1 MDGLATTLVGSD
13 FAIVPSH
20 LSSRPGLQKL
30 RFRLFRDRGSSSLQ
44 FPAPFVTSALF
55 SVSSV
60 YQLIRF
66 GCGCFILFLAWLVV
80 DARVSSRHDPSPAR
94 FGLTPHMDLIP
105 HLKNQVLLVR
115 EFPSCD
121 RQLRQNCHGS
131 LNSTPPRPT
140 SSLSS
145 TLLTSHIFELPFAF
159 ISSS

>member
-1 MDGLATTLVGSD
+1 MDGLTSD

-60 YQLIRF
+60 YRLIRF

-105 HLKNQVLLVR
+105 HLNKQ
-115 EFPSCD
+115 P
-121 RQLRQNCHGS
+121 GS
-131 LNSTPPRPT
+131 PCPGVPLMRPSTPPKLSWIFKLDST
-140 SSLSS
+140 SSNLFSVFYSSHLSY
-145 TLLTSHIFELPFAF
+145 L
-159 ISSS
+159 